1 MTHAFFMQM
10 TKAPIRHSECTCR
23 YKESLYAHVLSV
35 LLRIGSYS
43 IITRVYSQM
52 TRVHAMT
59 NTHMKATLNNRTL
72 YDMQTEMT

>member
-1 MTHAFFMQM
+1 MHMSISVLAV
-10 TKAPIRHSECTCR
+10 RE
-23 YKESLYAHVLSV
+23 HVMLSV

-52 TRVHAMT
+52 IRVHAMT

-72 YDMQTEMT
+72 YDLCTEVA